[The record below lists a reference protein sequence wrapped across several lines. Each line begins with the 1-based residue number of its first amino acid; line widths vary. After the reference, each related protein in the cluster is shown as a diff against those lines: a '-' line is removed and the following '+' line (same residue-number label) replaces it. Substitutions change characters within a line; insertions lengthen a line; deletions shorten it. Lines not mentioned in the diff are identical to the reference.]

1 MMTNILGMLIAAV
14 AIVPAPR
21 EQVWRAGTCTFAE
34 ENESGGGH
42 TPRNARFTG
51 LSAISTL

>member
-1 MMTNILGMLIAAV
+1 MHTIGLLAATV
-14 AIVPAPR
+14 ALVPAPR

-51 LSAISTL
+51 LSAISTR

>member
-21 EQVWRAGTCTFAE
+21 EQVWR
-34 ENESGGGH
+34 GGPEDYRGNGQRYG
-42 TPRNARFTG
+42 PYFYSARIRYRRG
-51 LSAISTL
+51 GKGA